1 MSKPSVE
8 RLSKV
13 PTTTELWELPDEL
26 LFYLVS
32 FVAAPTHRATVLC
45 HQLAPLSKAARRAI
59 LEEDSSITLWDTVL
73 REDYGVADIST
84 NHASGVT
91 RRACKRLRRSPV
103 DRVRDAHI
111 LIQDN
116 TEIAFFYLSEMV
128 NASKKELTKS
138 KLCRLLAEYGPH
150 LRINKVLS
158 SGGLYLVEVCR
169 ARHVKELVV
178 LKCVQELVEQR
189 GALVDLSSNDGGKSN
204 QTALCVAAVRGMPT
218 VVKYLLQR
226 GASRHIRSSGRFRL
240 HTQSKKTL
248 QCKNVTPIEFALA
261 MRDSEKDAGATE
273 DNLSDLNKCI
283 RLLEDST

>member
-1 MSKPSVE
+1 MP
-8 RLSKV
+8 
-13 PTTTELWELPDEL
+13 TTELWELPDVL
-26 LFYLVS
+26 LFNVIS
-32 FVAAPTHRATVLC
+32 FVASPTARAHVLC

-59 LEEDSSITLWDTVL
+59 LEEESSITLWDTLL
-73 REDYGVADIST
+73 REDYGVADTSCSQ
-84 NHASGVT
+84 ASGVK

-128 NASKKELTKS
+128 NASRKELTKS
-138 KLCRLLAEYGPH
+138 KLVRLLDEYGPY

-158 SGGLYLVEVCR
+158 SGGLFLVEVCR

-189 GALVDLSSNDGGKSN
+189 GALLDLSSNDGGKSN
-204 QTALCVAAVRGMPT
+204 QTALCVAAVRAMPT

-240 HTQSKKTL
+240 HTQSQKSL
-248 QCKNVTPIEFALA
+248 RCKNVTPMEFTLA
-261 MRDSEKDAGATE
+261 MRDAEKEAGASE
-273 DNLSDLNKCI
+273 QDLSDLNKCI